1 MLVLALDTAT
11 PVVTAGLVELPG
23 SGPAVPLATR
33 AHDGRKHGELLVP
46 AVRALCAEA
55 GRPLPSVEAIV
66 VGVGPGPFTGLRV
79 GIATAAALGHAL
91 DVPVHG
97 VCSHDAIATAW
108 SASGTRMDAAG
119 SARGTRMDAVWSASG
134 TSMDTAG
141 SARGTHVDAAGSADG
156 TRPGTGNLLVVTD
169 ARRREVYW
177 AAYDPAARRLTGP
190 AVEAPAALA
199 ERLPELAIGTV
210 VGDPAFAGPLGTA
223 VTGPATPAPEALVEV
238 AAGALRAG
246 RAPAPVEPLYLRR
259 PDAVEPT
266 GRKRVTA

>member
-11 PVVTAGLVELPG
+11 TVVTAGLVDLRPDG
-23 SGPAVPLATR
+23 APVTVAAR
-33 AHDGRKHGELLVP
+33 AHDGRRHGELLMP

-55 GRPLPSVEAIV
+55 GRALAEVGAVV

-79 GIATAAALGHAL
+79 GIASAAALGHAL

-97 VCSHDAIATAW
+97 VVTHDALAW
-108 SASGTRMDAAG
+108 GLHTG
-119 SARGTRMDAVWSASG
+119 
-134 TSMDTAG
+134 
-141 SARGTHVDAAGSADG
+141 
-156 TRPGTGNLLVVTD
+156 GNLLVVTD

-177 AAYDPAARRLTGP
+177 AAYDGSDPADSHSVRRLSGP
-190 AVEAPAALA
+190 AVEAPEALA
-199 ERLPELAIGTV
+199 ARLDELAIGTV
-210 VGDPAFAGPLGTA
+210 IGDPAFADRLGRDIGGPG
-223 VTGPATPAPEALVEV
+223 APTVDGLVGV
-238 AAGALRAG
+238 AAADLLAG